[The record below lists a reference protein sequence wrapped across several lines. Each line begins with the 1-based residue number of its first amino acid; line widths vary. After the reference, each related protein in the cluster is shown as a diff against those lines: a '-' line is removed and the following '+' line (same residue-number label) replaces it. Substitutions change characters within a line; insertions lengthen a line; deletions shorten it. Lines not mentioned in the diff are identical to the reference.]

1 MALRSIVY
9 RGNELKIINQLLLP
23 GELKYE
29 EIKSTEDAFK
39 AIKEMQIRGE
49 YCSCFLVCWKNNLI
63 IDLVTLNELYISPHI
78 LYQTRSFLMKM

>member
-49 YCSCFLVCWKNNLI
+49 YCSCFLVC
-63 IDLVTLNELYISPHI
+63 
-78 LYQTRSFLMKM
+78 